1 MRRLIVL
8 CAVWLGLLGS
18 CSPTLKPTIK
28 VTNAG
33 QTMTITGKGFSTGV
47 AACAQLSLL
56 GLPAPDQVVTIKP
69 QPVCATTGPSS
80 GTFTTNYSYNYLCE
94 PSTTHSVLVVAVDTS
109 QLNPAFTETS
119 IAWGP
124 KCAIAGRRQACPGG
138 CMTGGADGDGICVP
152 CGTEGQP
159 ACNPPGQTAF
169 CQSGFFP
176 NLEGGQ
182 VVCTAMCGTTNNSP
196 CLTQTQTNN
205 GTVTVYTCYSGST
218 IDSSCVCVYND
229 KANPC
234 QQVSSGNSGI
244 CQAVA
249 GMPPG
254 CKL

>member
-124 KCAIAGRRQACPGG
+124 KCAIAGVPWWLYDRRCRWRRHLRTLWNRRATGLQSARANGFLSEWILPELGG
-138 CMTGGADGDGICVP
+138 RASGLHGDVWH
-152 CGTEGQP
+152 
-159 ACNPPGQTAF
+159 
-169 CQSGFFP
+169 
-176 NLEGGQ
+176 
-182 VVCTAMCGTTNNSP
+182 
-196 CLTQTQTNN
+196 
-205 GTVTVYTCYSGST
+205 
-218 IDSSCVCVYND
+218 D
-229 KANPC
+229 K
-234 QQVSSGNSGI
+234 
-244 CQAVA
+244 
-249 GMPPG
+249 
-254 CKL
+254 